1 MEIIAGVIL
10 TQPLISQVA
19 GILLRKDK
27 IPGFRTIFGLVV
39 ITCAT
44 LATSYGARFK
54 ATEEVK
60 KLCKDDLKGEIS
72 LK

>member
-1 MEIIAGVIL
+1 MEIIAGAVL

-19 GILLRKDK
+19 GVIMGQDK
-27 IPGFRTIFGLVV
+27 IPGFRTIFGLAV

-44 LATSYGARFK
+44 FATSYGARLK
-54 ATEEVK
+54 AIEEVEK
-60 KLCKDDLKGEIS
+60 ICKDELKGDIM